1 MAAGANAL
9 EQLMYCRLAVTGL
22 LFVVFAAFPLIA
34 SAAEKPPLSPDTAT
48 PLTTTSHIAATV
60 EFGLPALASEIEKDI
75 PKRLAIIDER
85 VNCVHRRVLVFRVN
99 ANCDVWG
106 RVDRTTP
113 VSLYGRGDR
122 LYGSFS
128 IYGVA
133 EGQGANRFTARIQGG
148 TEARAMVEV
157 EARPELRKD
166 WSLDLNFSDSF
177 HWSEPPFLHVLGRE
191 VDLVPY
197 VEPNIR
203 NQLARIR
210 SRAERA
216 ALRLGLRGKAAKVW
230 AQAFAPSRLSDDP
243 PIWLQLTP
251 RTVAF
256 SGAHA
261 DAQVLSGSLEI
272 SGTAAT
278 SIGQQPA
285 AVTPT
290 ELPALGDAV
299 SAPGK
304 FDIILPVR
312 ISYDV
317 LKDKIGQAI
326 AAMPASDTSMR
337 EVEVYPSSGKLVIGL
352 RFAKSGDASA
362 DAGQWLYL
370 SGTPKVDT
378 DGKLVGL
385 GNLDLSAP
393 PDGGQIAPATQDLL
407 AQLKSAV
414 SIDYGVAYQ
423 NLLNAVNQQLTQR
436 PELTGGYRTEGHVE
450 EARLENVQL
459 LADGLVVA
467 LHATGDLKF
476 LYRMYP

>member
-1 MAAGANAL
+1 MFRRWISVGL
-9 EQLMYCRLAVTGL
+9 VSVIFAVFP
-22 LFVVFAAFPLIA
+22 LFAFAAD
-34 SAAEKPPLSPDTAT
+34 KPPLSPDAAT
-48 PLTTTSHIAATV
+48 PLTTTSHIAATI
-60 EFGLPALASEIEKDI
+60 EFGLPALASATEQDI
-75 PKRLAIIDER
+75 PKRLATIDER

-106 RVDRTTP
+106 HVDRTSP
-113 VSLYGRGDR
+113 VSLYGRDHR
-122 LYGSFS
+122 IYGSFS

-133 EGQGANRFTARIQGG
+133 EGQGANRFTARIRGG
-148 TEARAMVEV
+148 TEARATVEA

-177 HWSEPPFLHVLGRE
+177 HWSEPPYLHVLGRE

-210 SRAERA
+210 SRALA
-216 ALRLGLRGKAAKVW
+216 AARRLDLRSKAANAW
-230 AQAFAPSRLSDDP
+230 AQAFEPVKLVDDP

-251 RTVAF
+251 QAAAF

-261 DAQVLSGSLEI
+261 DARVLSGSLEL

-278 SIGQQPA
+278 SVGQQSA

-290 ELPALGDAV
+290 ELPALGADV

-312 ISYDV
+312 IGYDV
-317 LKDKIGQAI
+317 LKDKIAQAV
-326 AAMPASDTSMR
+326 AAMPASDTSLR

-352 RFAKSGDASA
+352 RMAKGADASA
-362 DAGQWLYL
+362 NAGQWLYL
-370 SGTPKVDT
+370 SAAPKVDA

-385 GNLDLSAP
+385 GDPEVSAP
-393 PDGGQIAPATQDLL
+393 PDGGQTATATQDLL

-414 SIDYGVAYQ
+414 SVDYGVAYQ
-423 NLLNAVNQQLTQR
+423 NLLSTVNQHLTR
-436 PELTGGYRTEGHVE
+436 PLKDGYRMEGHL
-450 EARLENVQL
+450 EAAKLENVQL
-459 LADGLVVA
+459 LADGLTIA
-467 LHATGDLKF
+467 LHASGDLKI
-476 LYRMYP
+476 LYGLSAG